1 MPPTQTRLVGSGFT
15 TFHIMGKAIAFL
27 DEVHDSGQAPIRQY
41 EAVTPLGDYFPRE
54 FALPRV
60 KAEGQLQFIIRE
72 MWNLPVWWQIALFA
86 NTYNI
91 IDIYN
96 LQAGLASP
104 ITASTIIK
112 KPFGM
117 SGANAKPRGWT
128 YANVNLIQIDDREVV
143 QIGALTMPRTLT
155 AIYANKLYFPSP
167 GYVLGQSTPMP
178 TGNQAGPIGQFAS
191 TTTAASTTIEPPAGS
206 GGY

>member
-27 DEVHDSGQAPIRQY
+27 EGSARLGLGPYPSGTRPSPLSGTTSLGSSLCPGSRPRASSSSSSENVEPSGVVADSALRQH
-41 EAVTPLGDYFPRE
+41 
-54 FALPRV
+54 
-60 KAEGQLQFIIRE
+60 LQHHRHH
-72 MWNLPVWWQIALFA
+72 
-86 NTYNI
+86 
-91 IDIYN
+91 N

-143 QIGALTMPRTLT
+143 QIGALTMPRTLLPPSMP
-155 AIYANKLYFPSP
+155 IELYSRRR
-167 GYVLGQSTPMP
+167 GDVLGRVDTHAY
-178 TGNQAGPIGQFAS
+178 G
-191 TTTAASTTIEPPAGS
+191 
-206 GGY
+206 